1 MNKRDALRLN
11 EVALNFIDLVHCMH
25 SGSANEISFD
35 AWQDMFA
42 RGKDYEAARKQWQ
55 RWKRDLDRHGLIE
68 RVEDGREDH
77 VIVKPKAKEI
87 AEELHAQ
94 AQAVL
99 EEGREQKRTYPD
111 EVTFEGSKGERVT
124 FFLKVYGRDI
134 PLLDDRQYEELKAS
148 IAADGIQVMV
158 EVDRKRAVVDGKNRL
173 VIAHVLKIPLDKIPI
188 HVREE
193 TDRATLERIAAE
205 LNDKRRHYTRQ
216 QLAERRRVRQE
227 SARAKLAGGMSTRQ
241 IAKKEGV
248 SQTQILRDL
257 GEASRGRPSR
267 KERQA
272 ERRAKIVELL
282 AKKPD
287 LTVRK
292 LVEELGYS
300 SVGTI
305 SKDIKA
311 LAKGVE
317 HAAAHADGHET
328 PPFVIAEGAS
338 TGARVLGVDPESDGP
353 RPCLEAALSGVEHIL
368 AKVQGTEL
376 QGMAEAV
383 HKIIETMI
391 WRLVEA
397 DMPA

>member
-1 MNKRDALRLN
+1 MNKREAARLLD
-11 EVALNFIDLVHCMH
+11 EALNILDLVHCLH
-25 SGSANEISFD
+25 TGGANEISFD
-35 AWQDMFA
+35 TWQDMFA

-55 RWKRDLDRHGLIE
+55 RLKRVLERHDVVE
-68 RVEDGREDH
+68 HVEDGREDH
-77 VIVKPKAKEI
+77 VVIKPGALAKAEALE
-87 AEELHAQ
+87 AEAR
-94 AQAVL
+94 AVL
-99 EEGREQKRTYPD
+99 DEGKEEKRTYPD
-111 EVTFEGSKGERVT
+111 EVTFEGSKGERMT

-148 IAADGIQVMV
+148 IAADGIQVQV
-158 EVDRKRAVVDGKNRL
+158 EVDRKGAVVDGKNRL

-205 LNDKRRHYTRQ
+205 LNDKRRHYTKQ

-241 IAKKEGV
+241 IAKAEGV

-257 GEASRGRPSR
+257 GEASRSR
-267 KERQA
+267 QSSKEKQA

-317 HAAAHADGHET
+317 HAAADADGHET
-328 PPFVIAEGAS
+328 KHFVIAEGES
-338 TGARVLGVDPESDGP
+338 TGACVLGVDPESDGP

-368 AKVQGTEL
+368 EKVRGTEL

-383 HKIIETMI
+383 HKIIDTMI
-391 WRLVEA
+391 WRLLEA